1 MSPTILCS
9 TGILTRE
16 PDHPDY
22 KQILE
27 HGSKLGTAFE
37 LSICE
42 AWYGH
47 LDEVVEDLPGEGA
60 LDLQGF
66 LSGLVE
72 RGYGGAI
79 TLEVS
84 VLDQACELDEA
95 RLEQIASV
103 VRDLAGS

>member
-1 MSPTILCS
+1 
-9 TGILTRE
+9 
-16 PDHPDY
+16 
-22 KQILE
+22 
-27 HGSKLGTAFE
+27 
-37 LSICE
+37 
-42 AWYGH
+42 
-47 LDEVVEDLPGEGA
+47 VVEDLPGEGA

-66 LSGLVE
+66 LGGLVE

-84 VLDQACELDEA
+84 ALHQAGELEA